1 MNVIPGELLPLSVM
15 SHTADYYC
23 SVCCTISQDT
33 VQSLIDASGVGI
45 GGAREVTAPPL
56 Q

>member
-1 MNVIPGELLPLSVM
+1 MHVIPGELLPLSILP
-15 SHTADYYC
+15 HAADYYC
-23 SVCCTISQDT
+23 SVCSTISQDT

-45 GGAREVTAPPL
+45 GEAREVTTPL